1 MRLSTACLFVLVVA
15 IPCFNAAAQQ
25 PHFAP
30 REINL
35 SAEYPACAV
44 IDVNKDGKPDIV
56 SGGFWYEAP
65 KWKQHFL
72 REVEVIRGR
81 FDDYSNLEYDVNADG
96 WTDLVSVNYRSKSLF
111 WIEHPGEA
119 IKSNPETPWK
129 KHLIDTPGPMETGR
143 LYDIDGDGQLD
154 ILPNGTDFAAWYE
167 VIPGPEPKFVKHELP
182 QEIAGHGIGF
192 GDVNGDGR
200 GDIVGPKGWLEAPD
214 DRRAGRWVWHPDW
227 ELHRDASIPILVY
240 DVDGDGD
247 NDLVY
252 GRGHHYGLYW
262 LENPSQRNPS
272 PPRKQGNPSPQREQG
287 STASWTRH
295 AIDTSWAQ
303 PHSLLLADL
312 DGDGKPEVVAGKRYL
327 GHEGKDPGEYERI
340 EIFSYKFNRDSQTF
354 ERRLLADRCAGFG
367 LDPKAADLDGDGKL
381 DLVAADRNGLSL
393 IWNQSFGISEL
404 DFAFIEEHDPA
415 SRFDVLRMNG
425 ATISTPSRWQ
435 TRRDLILQGM
445 QRAMGDLPTPER
457 RVPLDVRIES
467 REETPD
473 YVRFKLTYAPEPGD
487 RVPALLL
494 VPKSVEI
501 PADDGIG
508 IATTGRGYVAEDA
521 RLPAMLCLH
530 PTNPDGKAQTA
541 GLVGEATRHYGH
553 QLAQQGFVCLIP
565 DYPSFGDYKAY
576 DFHRK
581 RPKAATSGRG
591 FPADEAS
598 DEPLYVSGTMK
609 AIWNNIRAVDLLESL
624 GYVDTDKIG
633 AIGHS
638 LGGHNALYTAVFEP
652 RIKAV
657 VTSCGF
663 NAFHDY
669 YKGDLKGWTSD
680 RYMPRIRDVYEN
692 NPNRMPFDF
701 PEVLAAI
708 SPRAIYVSA
717 PLHDAN
723 FEVGGV
729 RKCIAAAQPVYEL
742 LGGKEKLVV
751 EYPDCE
757 HDFPD
762 EVRARVYDWLKR
774 ELK

>member
-1 MRLSTACLFVLVVA
+1 MRLYVVIVVA
-15 IPCFNAAAQQ
+15 SLVLASLVATPLAAQQ

-30 REINL
+30 LEINPA
-35 SAEYPACAV
+35 AEYPACAV

-65 KWKQHFL
+65 KWEKHFL
-72 REVEVIRGR
+72 RDVEVIRGR
-81 FDDYSNLEYDVNADG
+81 FDDYSNLEFDVNADD
-96 WTDLVSVNYRSKSLF
+96 WTDVISVNYRSKSLF

-119 IKSNPETPWK
+119 IKANAETPWK

-143 LYDIDGDGQLD
+143 LYDIDGDGRLD

-167 VIPGPEPKFVKHELP
+167 IIPSPEPKFVKHDLP
-182 QEIAGHGIGF
+182 QEIAGHGVGF

-200 GDIVGPKGWLEAPD
+200 GDIVGPRGWLEAPE
-214 DRRAGRWVWHPDW
+214 DRRAGRWIWHPDW

-252 GRGHHYGLYW
+252 GRGHNIGLYW
-262 LENPSQRNPS
+262 LENPS
-272 PPRKQGNPSPQREQG
+272 PPRKQG
-287 STASWTRH
+287 STANWTRH

-312 DGDGKPEVVAGKRYL
+312 DGDKQVEIVAGKRYL

-340 EIFSYKFNRDSQTF
+340 EIFSYQFNRESHTF
-354 ERRLLADRCAGFG
+354 QRTLLADRCAGFG

-381 DLVAADRNGLSL
+381 DLVAADRNGLTL
-393 IWNQSFGISEL
+393 LASE
-404 DFAFIEEHDPA
+404 HGPA
-415 SRFDVLRMNG
+415 SNADLTFDQQSVAPSIDRFDLLR
-425 ATISTPSRWQ
+425 AYASRIESPTQWPL
-435 TRRDLILQGM
+435 RRELTVKGM
-445 QRAMGDLPTPER
+445 VAAMGELPTPER
-457 RVPLDVRIES
+457 RVPLDVKVES

-473 YVRFKLTYAPEPGD
+473 YVRFKLTYAPEAGD

-494 VPKSVEI
+494 VPRSVGLAAE
-501 PADDGIG
+501 DGIG
-508 IATTGRGYVAEDA
+508 FAALTATTGRGFA

-565 DYPSFGDYKAY
+565 DYPSFGDYKTY
-576 DFHRK
+576 DFHQK
-581 RPKAATSGRG
+581 RPKAETSGRG
-591 FPADEAS
+591 LPPAAS

-609 AIWNNIRAVDLLESL
+609 AIWNNVRAVDLLESL
-624 GYVDTDKIG
+624 GYVDGDRIG

-692 NPNRMPFDF
+692 NPDKMPFDF

-708 SPRAIYVSA
+708 APRPIYVSA

-742 LGGKEKLVV
+742 LGGSDQGGRNKLVV

-762 EVRARVYDWLKR
+762 EVRARVYEWLKR
-774 ELK
+774 ELR